1 MPPSRGGVPPR
12 HMVSVMSRVTWG
24 SVGAG
29 IEVSFGTYSYGILRA
44 ERNIMSRDTV
54 AVASDHAGF
63 TVKSE
68 ISELLH
74 ELGYDV
80 LDLGA
85 DSADSVDY
93 PDFANAMAEA
103 FTYGRVDRGV
113 LICGTGIG
121 ISIAANRHRQLRA
134 ARCCDAT
141 DARLSRQHNDAN
153 VLVLGSRTGGL
164 EQARDCVFMFLGTE
178 FEGGR
183 HQRRVKKM
191 S

>member
-1 MPPSRGGVPPR
+1 
-12 HMVSVMSRVTWG
+12 
-24 SVGAG
+24 
-29 IEVSFGTYSYGILRA
+29 
-44 ERNIMSRDTV
+44 MSRDTV
-54 AVASDHAGF
+54 AIASDHAGF
-63 TVKSE
+63 AVKSE
-68 ISELLH
+68 ITELLR
-74 ELGYDV
+74 ELGHDV

-93 PDFANAMAEA
+93 PDFADAMAAA
-103 FTYGRVDRGV
+103 FADGRADRGV

-134 ARCCDAT
+134 ARCCNST
-141 DARLSRQHNDAN
+141 DARLARQHNDAN
-153 VLVLGSRTGGL
+153 VLVLGSRTGGM

-183 HQRRVKKM
+183 HQRRVEKM